1 MKPKKYNT
9 LQEMV
14 DDLNNKYS
22 NHIIKPKTNIKG
34 FEQHYQYIKT
44 LDDIQEKYL
53 EAIKL
58 TYEIVMQHPLIDGNK
73 RLSYMVLI
81 DLLGDK
87 WWETLEKLGE

>member
-14 DDLNNKYS
+14 NDLNDKFS
-22 NHIIKPKTNIKG
+22 NHIIKQKINIKG
-34 FEQHYQYIKT
+34 FEQHYQYIKA
-44 LDDIQEKYL
+44 LDDIQEIYL
-53 EAIKL
+53 ETLKL
-58 TYEIVMQHPLIDGNK
+58 SYEIMMQHPLTDGNK